1 MKAASPAASR
11 AAEPDDATPPLTER
25 LRRGELF
32 AAECP
37 SRDVF
42 RHVTSLWGVLA
53 LIALRDAGML
63 RFSELRR
70 RADGVSEKMLAQTL
84 KTLEADGFV
93 SREALP
99 VVPPH
104 VEYRLTPL
112 GRQVS
117 EHVAALADCVEI
129 SLPKVMRARQA
140 PRGTAAS
147 AARGAARRPAG
158 SPRR

>member
-1 MKAASPAASR
+1 MKTAAACPAD
-11 AAEPDDATPPLTER
+11 AETPPRPLTER

-32 AAECP
+32 AAECA

-53 LIALRDAGML
+53 LIALRESGML

-104 VEYRLTPL
+104 VEYRLTAL

-117 EHVAALADCVEI
+117 EHVAALADCVET

-140 PRGTAAS
+140 PRGTS
-147 AARGAARRPAG
+147 TTSARGAARRPAG